1 MNVCVVFPAY
11 LSGSIYPATW
21 DREKSNKVIQANPVI
36 NDVSVIICAYTE
48 KRLKDLLAAINSVQR
63 QTRPPEEIIV
73 VVDHNVTLLSMLRER
88 DLDVVVVENIEE
100 HGLSGARNSGIAVAR
115 GDIIVFL
122 DDDAIATSDW
132 LRALCAS
139 FDDPRLLGIGGSVVP
154 LWLERDPIWM
164 PEEFYWVVGCTYR
177 GLPRVFSPVRNP
189 IGANM
194 SFRREIFDAIGG
206 FRHEIGR
213 IGTRPIGCEE
223 TELSIRAQ
231 RRWPHGL
238 FFYQPA
244 AQVFHR
250 VPSTR
255 SCWRYFC
262 ARCFAEGLS
271 KAVVTRYVGSKDALA
286 SERSYSLQTLPRGIL
301 RNMRDGLLHLDSG
314 GFLRAGAIVAGF
326 AMTTAGYVAGHVVGL
341 LTMPHAERLPD
352 ALSRRRAKMP
362 QPVKS
367 QSKG

>member
-1 MNVCVVFPAY
+1 M
-11 LSGSIYPATW
+11 
-21 DREKSNKVIQANPVI
+21 IQAKPVI
-36 NDVSVIICAYTE
+36 HDISVIICAYTE

-63 QTRPPEEIIV
+63 QTRQPAEIIV
-73 VVDHNVTLLSMLRER
+73 VVDHNATLLGMLRER
-88 DLDVVVVENIEE
+88 DLGVVVVENVEA

-115 GDIIVFL
+115 GNIIVFL
-122 DDDAIATSDW
+122 DDDAIATPDW
-132 LRALCAS
+132 LRSLCEA

-154 LWLERDPIWM
+154 LWLGRDPFWM

-177 GLPRVFSPVRNP
+177 GLPLVFSPVRNP

-194 SFRREIFDAIGG
+194 SFRREVFDAVGG

-223 TELSIRAQ
+223 TELSIRAH
-231 RRWPHGL
+231 RRWPHSL
-238 FFYQPA
+238 FFYQPT

-250 VPSTR
+250 VPLTR

-271 KAVVTRYVGSKDALA
+271 KAIVTRYVGTKDALA

-301 RNMRDGLLHLDSG
+301 RNIKDGLLHLDPG

-326 AMTTAGYVAGHVVGL
+326 TMTAAGYVAGYIVGL
-341 LTMPHAERLPD
+341 LNMPRAHTESIPA
-352 ALSRRRAKMP
+352 ALSHRRAKMA